1 MDFKARMARDKEM
14 IEARL
19 AEFFTGGGLEEAMR
33 YSLLA
38 GGKRI
43 RPILTLEFCRAA
55 GGEPED
61 ALDFACAVEML
72 HTYSLIHDDLPC
84 MDNDDLRRGKPTCHK
99 KFGEATA
106 VLAGDALQAAA
117 FQTIL
122 NMEGDLSVEKMFA
135 VKMAAS
141 FLADLVGAGMGMCQ
155 GQYEDTVGGAEG
167 GGTLLEKLQD
177 ISAKKTGALIVAAC
191 KIGVLAA
198 LRTSDLKDRKDLLA
212 RNAAASGYG
221 LRLGLAFQLRDDMLD
236 VTGGLG
242 RPAGSDAAN
251 GKTTF
256 ATLLGPEACAG
267 LIQSY
272 TQEAKDAL
280 AAASWP
286 GGVDFLLW
294 LAGELAGRGN

>member
-1 MDFKARMARDKEM
+1 MDCEKRMEWDKKM
-14 IEARL
+14 IEVRL
-19 AEFFTGGGLEEAMR
+19 AEFFTGDGLEEAMR

-43 RPILTLEFCRAA
+43 RPILVLEFCRAA

-117 FQTIL
+117 FRTIL
-122 NMEGDLSVEKMFA
+122 AVAGGNSFSAEKVISALYSANVLAGA
-135 VKMAAS
+135 VGS
-141 FLADLVGAGMGMCQ
+141 DIGMCQ
-155 GQYEDTVGGAEG
+155 GQYEDTVGGAQG
-167 GGTLLEKLQD
+167 SNLLEKLQNT
-177 ISAKKTGALIVAAC
+177 SLKKTGALIATAC
-191 KIGVLAA
+191 SVGV
-198 LRTSDLKDRKDLLA
+198 S
-212 RNAAASGYG
+212 AAAPFQNTETLRKCSFDYG
-221 LRLGLAFQLRDDMLD
+221 TALGLAFQVRDDMLD

-251 GKTTF
+251 GKLTF
-256 ATLLGPEACAG
+256 ASILGTDACAG
-267 LIQSY
+267 LVRQY
-272 TQEAKDAL
+272 TQQAKDAL
-280 AAASWP
+280 TKAYWP
-286 GGVDFLLW
+286 GGTEFLCW
-294 LAGELAGRGN
+294 LADELAYRNK